1 LKSCD
6 VKFYL
11 CFSGNPLVITH
22 NGASGIYAD
31 CTDLAYQQAVKDG
44 ADFIDCPVQ
53 VTRDG
58 VLLCMSSINLMDST
72 TVTTSAMS
80 SRSSVIQ
87 EIQDTPGIF
96 TFNLTWDEIQ
106 KNLKRKLTSLSSL
119 YVSILQQ

>member
-1 LKSCD
+1 MHF
-6 VKFYL
+6 KFFFL
-11 CFSGNPLVITH
+11 PENPLVITH